1 MPPAKSARQSA
12 RSQHGASWTGEDAG
26 SGSHIRSNKRPAE
39 AQAVGPADAHAF
51 GPTPWKEAV
60 RDEATT
66 MTWLDARDAS
76 EGRLPPG
83 WVYCDRP
90 RRGAGEKHDRIWG
103 APAPDVGGEDRRM
116 TFRSLATA
124 LAWAN
129 SAAPSPPS
137 LSHQMDTTEAA
148 AARTAAMSTLHAT
161 TVDAAAK
168 ASGHEKPTAVVSKAD
183 KRVAKRETREKL
195 LAAMFKGLP
204 KQSGRALKPIM
215 QLDMA
220 TGRVIR
226 VWPSGTAAA
235 QKLGVSPSSISMAA
249 NHRQLCAGHRCDHA
263 HGYLWRFL
271 KNATRAERGE
281 YAGYYDSSDD
291 DDADEQAGSGEEGAY
306 KKGDKVAQAGMSEEE
321 EQHKSQAGSSQ
332 FVHSVVSRPVEQ
344 IDPKTLEVIRQWPS
358 VSAAGSALSLFS
370 SNISEAARGK
380 RVTAGKYRWRFVS
393 DEPELASKPSS
404 KLELASKPSSKPEK
418 KKKPASRP
426 APKVEKVKA
435 EAAPILNE
443 DAFVTAIVCDE
454 CEGEFELDPTQV
466 HLVPDGDWFC
476 PSCTAAKE
484 DAKMKAAEHM
494 DLELVDEYNIG
505 ATKCAPG
512 PDSSRNDLG
521 ASSPYIGARFVD
533 DGHTWQ
539 VARIEWSAK
548 LRCEVAYYFDVEAG
562 DGVWEFSD
570 LREVRE

>member
-1 MPPAKSARQSA
+1 MAEKRHQSRA
-12 RSQHGASWTGEDAG
+12 ASTKLAG
-26 SGSHIRSNKRPAE
+26 SAV
-39 AQAVGPADAHAF
+39 VGPRGVPCRSWKPPRFTVMFACDVCAKPFSSKMAVCAHMSFCRGAPLEGATF
-51 GPTPWKEAV
+51 PEQASASSFACPKCGKLFPTQRGCNVHIGK
-60 RDEATT
+60 
-66 MTWLDARDAS
+66 
-76 EGRLPPG
+76 
-83 WVYCDRP
+83 YCKGQEEEEKKD
-90 RRGAGEKHDRIWG
+90 RRG
-103 APAPDVGGEDRRM
+103 GGC
-116 TFRSLATA
+116 
-124 LAWAN
+124 
-129 SAAPSPPS
+129 PS
-137 LSHQMDTTEAA
+137 
-148 AARTAAMSTLHAT
+148 
-161 TVDAAAK
+161 
-168 ASGHEKPTAVVSKAD
+168 KPV
-183 KRVAKRETREKL
+183 
-195 LAAMFKGLP
+195 
-204 KQSGRALKPIM
+204 M
-215 QLDMA
+215 QLDVM

-235 QKLGVSPSSISMAA
+235 QELGVSNASISKAA
-249 NHRQLCAGHRCDHA
+249 NHRLAKSRGGIRQRRTEKSRVDWA
-263 HGYLWRFL
+263 HGYLWRFV
-271 KNATRAERGE
+271 KDATKAERDE
-281 YAGYYDSSDD
+281 YAGQDDSSDD
-291 DDADEQAGSGEEGAY
+291 DDADEQAGSGGEAAY
-306 KKGDKVAQAGMSEEE
+306 ENGDRDAQAGMSDEE
-321 EQHKSQAGSSQ
+321 EQHKPQAGSSQ

>member
-1 MPPAKSARQSA
+1 MRSAKNVRPSARASFTGEAAKSSSRTS
-12 RSQHGASWTGEDAG
+12 
-26 SGSHIRSNKRPAE
+26 IYVRSNKRQAE
-39 AQAVGPADAHAF
+39 AHAF
-51 GPTPWKEAV
+51 GPTPV
-60 RDEATT
+60 RDDSTIA
-66 MTWLDARDAS
+66 WLDARDAS
-76 EGRLPPG
+76 DGRLPQG

-90 RRGAGEKHDRIWG
+90 RRGAGERHDRIWG
-103 APAPDVGGEDRRM
+103 APAPDTGNDRRM
-116 TFRSLATA
+116 TFRSLAQA

-129 SAAPSPPS
+129 SAVQSPPS
-137 LSHQMDTTEAA
+137 PDDGQQKETTEAA
-148 AARTAAMSTLHAT
+148 AARTAAIATLKNT
-161 TVDAAAK
+161 TKDAAA
-168 ASGHEKPTAVVSKAD
+168 AAAITATLDEKPASKLA
-183 KRVAKRETREKL
+183 RRAAKRETREKL

-204 KQSGRALKPIM
+204 KQTGRAMKPIM
-215 QLDMA
+215 QLEEA

-249 NHRQLCAGHRCDHA
+249 NNRQLCAGHRCDHA

-271 KNATRAERGE
+271 KNATKAERGE
-281 YAGYYDSSDD
+281 YAAYYDSSDD
-291 DDADEQAGSGEEGAY
+291 DDANGRAE
-306 KKGDKVAQAGMSEEE
+306 SEEE
-321 EQHKSQAGSSQ
+321 PSENCEKDEADESEEEAQLKSQAGSSQ
-332 FVHSVVSRPVEQ
+332 FAHSVVSRPVEQ
-344 IDPKTLEVIRQWPS
+344 IDPKTREIVRQWPS
-358 VSAAGSALSLFS
+358 VSAAGSALGLFS

-380 RVTAGKYRWRFVS
+380 RVTAGKFRWRFVS
-393 DEPELASKPSS
+393 EEP
-404 KLELASKPSSKPEK
+404 ELASKPSSKPEK
-418 KKKPASRP
+418 KKKPVSRP
-426 APKVEKVKA
+426 PPKEEKPEGTTVNKSETAPA
-435 EAAPILNE
+435 LND